1 MSKPTPGIPELV
13 AVVAALSKK
22 IDAMVRVAKMPH
34 IPPATLATALMLT
47 GVKSQSR
54 IAEMLGVTRQT
65 LHYGESFAAYR
76 LASGAINGR
85 VASRMRRGDEDTG
98 EGDDD

>member
-1 MSKPTPGIPELV
+1 MSKSTAGIPELV
-13 AVVAALSKK
+13 EMIAALSQK

-76 LASGAINGR
+76 LASGAITGR
-85 VASRMRRGDEDTG
+85 VASRRRRDDEDTDDG
-98 EGDDD
+98 END